1 MGTGRDGRKTLTSAI
16 DIDLRTYATD
26 PWRASVN
33 QSLIRSYR
41 LAGNTDKAQQH
52 LAQALEIGVTL
63 VQKYPDSAKA
73 AYSYARTLQLSGRRA
88 DALEQFTRA
97 HDFDRTSSKYRKA
110 YYSARAASAP

>member
-1 MGTGRDGRKTLTSAI
+1 M
-16 DIDLRTYATD
+16 
-26 PWRASVN
+26 N

-52 LAQALEIGVTL
+52 LAQALEIGVTR

-73 AYSYARTLQLSGRRA
+73 AYSYGRTLQLAGRRP

-97 HDFDRTSSKYRKA
+97 YDFDRSSSKYRKA
-110 YYSARAASAP
+110 YYSAHAASAP